1 MTDTRTFDI
10 TSKQLSLVTWWNN
23 KYPRESY
30 NSLNSDVIPAVIR
43 KYEKGVLKDARRV
56 LQNTVGTLPPAEPV
70 LVTDVKIKSYDKH
83 HVVFTVTVLGPLE
96 DINNIDPSKIK

>member
-1 MTDTRTFDI
+1 MTDTRTFDV

-23 KYPRESY
+23 KYPREPY
-30 NSLNSDVIPAVIR
+30 DGINSDTMFLAIR

-56 LQNTVGTLPPAEPV
+56 LQNTVGTIPPAEPV

-83 HVVFTVTVLGPLE
+83 QVVFTVTVWGPLE